1 MTKALYRKYRP
12 LKLADVVGQDDTI
25 RQLQTQLTNQKIS
38 HGYLFVGARG
48 CGKTSVARIFA
59 HEINHFDYQLEDNY
73 VDIIEIDAAVFTMVE
88 NIRELRDKAMLAP
101 TTGKYKVYIIDEIHM
116 LSKNAFNALLKILE
130 EPPEHIVFILATTNP
145 EKIPATILSRV
156 QIFHFKLADKS
167 IMQPFLE
174 NICQKEGINIEKDAL
189 SLLIEQ
195 GGGSFRDSLSILD
208 QLSNLHADKSTLI
221 TTEEV
226 SSALGVPK
234 QVLIEE
240 LLASYE
246 QENIDQIRSLIEE
259 LINQGNKAEGIA
271 TSLIKAI
278 VQNPTAKNLH
288 LIEKLYAVNGEFA
301 SAKLIVA
308 LILDHFKTAPITI
321 SAPSTPQIQA
331 AKTPVTAQ
339 TPDAVRAQA
348 TTKTSI
354 ATESPAAE
362 PAAQVTPVAPAAP
375 ATPVAPAAPA
385 TSVTTTTPTPPATSE
400 EPAKPSINP
409 EIRERLIKIS
419 KSKLTE
425 KIQERAEIQNQPVQA
440 EAMTIP
446 EAVVS
451 GSGDFSAKGFLENIK
466 NIAETL
472 FVPLNKSYFAYK
484 SNQLEIYPSAK
495 VWFNILN
502 SKNNLEVLKTAING
516 LNITIMNP
524 DEHKIPSTA
533 VDFNQFSAGKLE
545 ATPRTDDASLSAI
558 SDIMGNI
565 QELEDSP
572 F

>member
-130 EPPEHIVFILATTNP
+130 EPPEHIVFIFATTNP

-234 QVLIEE
+234 QVLIQE
-240 LLASYE
+240 LLANYE
-246 QENIDQIRSLIEE
+246 QENVDQIRSLVEE

-301 SAKLIVA
+301 STKLIVA
-308 LILDHFKTAPITI
+308 LILDHFKAAPVAI

-331 AKTPVTAQ
+331 TKPPVTTQ
-339 TPDAVRAQA
+339 TAEVVSAQA
-348 TTKTSI
+348 TAETSI
-354 ATESPAAE
+354 ATGVPIAE
-362 PAAQVTPVAPAAP
+362 PAATVTPVTSTTSAAP
-375 ATPVAPAAPA
+375 ATPVTPA
-385 TSVTTTTPTPPATSE
+385 TPTTPRPQE
-400 EPAKPSINP
+400 ESAKPSINP
-409 EIRERLIKIS
+409 EIRERLVKIS

-425 KIQERAEIQNQPVQA
+425 KIQERAEIQNQQVQV

-516 LNITIMNP
+516 LNIIIMNP

-545 ATPRTDDASLSAI
+545 ATPKTDDASLSAI

>member
-12 LKLADVVGQDDTI
+12 LKLADVVGQDDAI

-130 EPPEHIVFILATTNP
+130 EPPEHIVFIFATTNP

-167 IMQPFLE
+167 VMQPFLE
-174 NICQKEGINIEKDAL
+174 GICQKEGINIEKDAL

-308 LILDHFKTAPITI
+308 LILDHFKAAPITI
-321 SAPSTPQIQA
+321 SAPPAPQIQ
-331 AKTPVTAQ
+331 TTNPPITIQ
-339 TPDAVRAQA
+339 TPEAVSAQA
-348 TTKTSI
+348 TTETSI
-354 ATESPAAE
+354 AAESPIVE
-362 PAAQVTPVAPAAP
+362 PIPPVTQTTPVAPAAP
-375 ATPVAPAAPA
+375 AAPVA
-385 TSVTTTTPTPPATSE
+385 SE
-400 EPAKPSINP
+400 ESAKPSINP
-409 EIRERLIKIS
+409 EIRERLVKIS
-419 KSKLTE
+419 KSKLTK
-425 KIQERAEIQNQPVQA
+425 KIQERAEIQNQQVQA

-451 GSGDFSAKGFLENIK
+451 GSGDFSAKGFLENIR

-472 FVPLNKSYFAYK
+472 FVPLNKSYFTYK

-502 SKNNLEVLKTAING
+502 SKNNLEVLRTAING
-516 LNITIMNP
+516 LNIIIMNP

-545 ATPRTDDASLSAI
+545 ATPKSDDTSLSAI

>member
-130 EPPEHIVFILATTNP
+130 EPPEHIVFIFATTNP

-308 LILDHFKTAPITI
+308 LILDHFKAAPITI
-321 SAPSTPQIQA
+321 SDPSAPQIQV
-331 AKTPVTAQ
+331 AKSPVTTQ
-339 TPDAVRAQA
+339 TPEAASAQA
-348 TTKTSI
+348 TAETSI
-354 ATESPAAE
+354 AAESPIVE
-362 PAAQVTPVAPAAP
+362 PIPPVTPTTPVAPAAP
-375 ATPVAPAAPA
+375 AAPVA
-385 TSVTTTTPTPPATSE
+385 SE
-400 EPAKPSINP
+400 ESAKPSINP
-409 EIRERLIKIS
+409 EIRERLVKIS

-425 KIQERAEIQNQPVQA
+425 KIQERAEIQNQQVQA

-451 GSGDFSAKGFLENIK
+451 GSGDFSAKGFLENIR

-472 FVPLNKSYFAYK
+472 FVPLNKSYFTYK

-502 SKNNLEVLKTAING
+502 SKNNLEVLRTAING
-516 LNITIMNP
+516 LNIIIMNP
-524 DEHKIPSTA
+524 DEHKTPSTA

-545 ATPRTDDASLSAI
+545 AAPKSDDTSLSAI

>member
-130 EPPEHIVFILATTNP
+130 EPPEHIIFIFATTNP

-208 QLSNLHADKSTLI
+208 QLSNLHTDKSTLI

-240 LLASYE
+240 LLVSYE
-246 QENIDQIRSLIEE
+246 QENIDKIRNLVEE

-308 LILDHFKTAPITI
+308 LILDHFKAALVAI

-331 AKTPVTAQ
+331 TNPPVTTQTLEVISAQ
-339 TPDAVRAQA
+339 EA
-348 TTKTSI
+348 TKTSI
-354 ATESPAAE
+354 ATESPIAE
-362 PAAQVTPVAPAAP
+362 PAAPVTPAAP
-375 ATPVAPAAPA
+375 ITPA
-385 TSVTTTTPTPPATSE
+385 
-400 EPAKPSINP
+400 EPAKPSIDP
-409 EIRERLIKIS
+409 EIRERLVKIS
-419 KSKLTE
+419 KSKITE
-425 KIQERAEIQNQPVQA
+425 KIQERAEIQNQQVQA
-440 EAMTIP
+440 EAITIP

-516 LNITIMNP
+516 LNIIIVNP

-545 ATPRTDDASLSAI
+545 ATPKTDDASLSAI

>member
-130 EPPEHIVFILATTNP
+130 EPPEHIVFIFATTNP

-156 QIFHFKLADKS
+156 QIFHFKLADRS

-174 NICQKEGINIEKDAL
+174 GICQKEGINIEKDAL

-208 QLSNLHADKSTLI
+208 QLSNLHLDKSTLI

-226 SSALGVPK
+226 SSALGEPK
-234 QVLIEE
+234 QVLIQE

-271 TSLIKAI
+271 TSLIKDI

-308 LILDHFKTAPITI
+308 LILDHFKAAPVAI

-331 AKTPVTAQ
+331 ANPPVTTQ
-339 TPDAVRAQA
+339 TPEAVSTQEA
-348 TTKTSI
+348 TKTSI
-354 ATESPAAE
+354 ATGSPITE
-362 PAAQVTPVAPAAP
+362 PAAP
-375 ATPVAPAAPA
+375 ATPVTSTTSAAPA
-385 TSVTTTTPTPPATSE
+385 TPVNSE
-400 EPAKPSINP
+400 EPTKPSINP
-409 EIRERLIKIS
+409 EIRERLVKIS
-419 KSKLTE
+419 KSKITE
-425 KIQERAEIQNQPVQA
+425 KIQERAEIQNQQVQV

-484 SNQLEIYPSAK
+484 TDHLEIYPSAK

-516 LNITIMNP
+516 LSITIMNP
-524 DEHKIPSTA
+524 DEHKIPSTT

-545 ATPRTDDASLSAI
+545 ATPKTDDASLSAI

>member
-130 EPPEHIVFILATTNP
+130 EPPEHIVFIFATTNP

-167 IMQPFLE
+167 VMQPFLE

-208 QLSNLHADKSTLI
+208 QLSNLHPDKSTLI

-234 QVLIEE
+234 QVLIQE

-246 QENIDQIRSLIEE
+246 QENVDQIRSLIEE

-308 LILDHFKTAPITI
+308 LILDHFKAAPAAI
-321 SAPSTPQIQA
+321 SAPSTPQIQV
-331 AKTPVTAQ
+331 AKTTVNTQ
-339 TPDAVRAQA
+339 TPGVISAQEA
-348 TTKTSI
+348 TKTSI
-354 ATESPAAE
+354 ATESPIAE
-362 PAAQVTPVAPAAP
+362 PATPATQVTP
-375 ATPVAPAAPA
+375 
-385 TSVTTTTPTPPATSE
+385 TTPTPQE
-400 EPAKPSINP
+400 ESTKPSINP
-409 EIRERLIKIS
+409 EIRERLVKIS

-425 KIQERAEIQNQPVQA
+425 KIQERAEIQNQQVQV

-484 SNQLEIYPSAK
+484 TDHLEIYPSAK

-545 ATPRTDDASLSAI
+545 AAPKSDDTSLSAI

>member
-130 EPPEHIVFILATTNP
+130 EPPEHIVFIFATTNP

-167 IMQPFLE
+167 VMQPFLE

-208 QLSNLHADKSTLI
+208 QLSNLHPDKSTLI

-246 QENIDQIRSLIEE
+246 QENIEQIRSLVEE

-288 LIEKLYAVNGEFA
+288 LIEKLYTVNGEFA

-308 LILDHFKTAPITI
+308 LILDHFKAAPITI
-321 SAPSTPQIQA
+321 SAPSAPQIQA
-331 AKTPVTAQ
+331 TNPPITIQ
-339 TPDAVRAQA
+339 TPEAVSAQA
-348 TTKTSI
+348 TTETSI
-354 ATESPAAE
+354 AAESPTVE
-362 PAAQVTPVAPAAP
+362 PIPPVTQTTPVAPAAP
-375 ATPVAPAAPA
+375 AAPVA
-385 TSVTTTTPTPPATSE
+385 SE
-400 EPAKPSINP
+400 ESAKPSINP
-409 EIRERLIKIS
+409 EIRERLVKIS

-425 KIQERAEIQNQPVQA
+425 KIQERAEIQNQQVQV
-440 EAMTIP
+440 EAITIP

-516 LNITIMNP
+516 LNIIIMNP

-545 ATPRTDDASLSAI
+545 ATPKTDDVSLSAI

>member
-59 HEINHFDYQLEDNY
+59 HEIDHFDYQLEDNY

-130 EPPEHIVFILATTNP
+130 EPPEHIVFIFATTNP

-174 NICQKEGINIEKDAL
+174 GICQKEGINIEKDAL

-234 QVLIEE
+234 QVLIQEI
-240 LLASYE
+240 LTSYE
-246 QENIDQIRSLIEE
+246 QEDINQIRSLVEE

-278 VQNPTAKNLH
+278 VQNPTTKNLH
-288 LIEKLYAVNGEFA
+288 LIEKLYTVNGEFA

-308 LILDHFKTAPITI
+308 LILDHFKAAPITI
-321 SAPSTPQIQA
+321 SATSAPQIQA
-331 AKTPVTAQ
+331 TKTQANIQIPE
-339 TPDAVRAQA
+339 AVSAQA

-354 ATESPAAE
+354 ATESPIAE
-362 PAAQVTPVAPAAP
+362 PIPPVTQTTPVDPAAP
-375 ATPVAPAAPA
+375 ATPV
-385 TSVTTTTPTPPATSE
+385 PPE
-400 EPAKPSINP
+400 ESAKPSINP
-409 EIRERLIKIS
+409 EIRERLVKIS

-425 KIQERAEIQNQPVQA
+425 KIQERAEIQNQQVQA

-484 SNQLEIYPSAK
+484 TDHLEIYPSAK

-502 SKNNLEVLKTAING
+502 SKNNLEVLRTAING
-516 LNITIMNP
+516 LNIIIMNP
-524 DEHKIPSTA
+524 DEHKTPSTA

-545 ATPRTDDASLSAI
+545 AAPKSDDTSLSAI

>member
-12 LKLADVVGQDDTI
+12 LKLADVVDQDDTI

-130 EPPEHIVFILATTNP
+130 EPPEHIVFIFATTNP

-167 IMQPFLE
+167 VMQPFLE
-174 NICQKEGINIEKDAL
+174 GICQKEGINIEKDAL

-271 TSLIKAI
+271 TSLIKTI
-278 VQNPTAKNLH
+278 VQNPTTKNLH

-308 LILDHFKTAPITI
+308 LILDHFKAAPITI
-321 SAPSTPQIQA
+321 ADSATPT
-331 AKTPVTAQ
+331 TPV
-339 TPDAVRAQA
+339 D
-348 TTKTSI
+348 
-354 ATESPAAE
+354 PAAS
-362 PAAQVTPVAPAAP
+362 AIP
-375 ATPVAPAAPA
+375 ATPTTPANPTTPAIPAIPAAPA
-385 TSVTTTTPTPPATSE
+385 TSATSE

-409 EIRERLIKIS
+409 EIRERLVKIS

-425 KIQERAEIQNQPVQA
+425 KIQERAEIQNQQVQV

-451 GSGDFSAKGFLENIK
+451 GSGDFSAKGFLENIR

-516 LNITIMNP
+516 LNIIIMNP

-533 VDFNQFSAGKLE
+533 VDFNQFSTGKLE
-545 ATPRTDDASLSAI
+545 AAPKSDDTSLSAI

>member
-130 EPPEHIVFILATTNP
+130 EPPEHIVFIFATTNP

-174 NICQKEGINIEKDAL
+174 GICQKEGINIEKDAL

-208 QLSNLHADKSTLI
+208 QLSNLHTDKSTLI

-240 LLASYE
+240 LLANYE
-246 QENIDQIRSLIEE
+246 QENIDQIRSLVEE

-301 SAKLIVA
+301 STKLIVA
-308 LILDHFKTAPITI
+308 LILDHFKSAPIAI
-321 SAPSTPQIQA
+321 SDSSAPQIQV
-331 AKTPVTAQ
+331 AKAPVTTQ
-339 TPDAVRAQA
+339 TPEAASAQA
-348 TTKTSI
+348 TAETSI
-354 ATESPAAE
+354 ATESPIAE
-362 PAAQVTPVAPAAP
+362 QSAPAAP
-375 ATPVAPAAPA
+375 V
-385 TSVTTTTPTPPATSE
+385 TSE

-409 EIRERLIKIS
+409 EIRERLVKIS

-425 KIQERAEIQNQPVQA
+425 KIQERTEIQNQQIQA

-502 SKNNLEVLKTAING
+502 SKNNLEVLRTAING
-516 LNITIMNP
+516 LNIFIMNP
-524 DEHKIPSTA
+524 DEHKTPSTA

-545 ATPRTDDASLSAI
+545 AAPKTDDTSLSAI

>member
-130 EPPEHIVFILATTNP
+130 EPPEHIVFIFATTNP

-167 IMQPFLE
+167 VMQPFLE
-174 NICQKEGINIEKDAL
+174 SICQKEGINIEKDAL

-208 QLSNLHADKSTLI
+208 QLSNLHPDKSTLI

-234 QVLIEE
+234 QVLIQE
-240 LLASYE
+240 LLTSYE
-246 QENIDQIRSLIEE
+246 QENVDQIRSLVEE

-308 LILDHFKTAPITI
+308 LILDHFKAAPITI

-331 AKTPVTAQ
+331 ANPPVTTQ
-339 TPDAVRAQA
+339 TPEAVSTQEA
-348 TTKTSI
+348 TKTSI
-354 ATESPAAE
+354 ATGSPIAEPAAPVT
-362 PAAQVTPVAPAAP
+362 PAAQVTPA
-375 ATPVAPAAPA
+375 
-385 TSVTTTTPTPPATSE
+385 
-400 EPAKPSINP
+400 EPAKPSIDP
-409 EIRERLIKIS
+409 EIRERLVKIS
-419 KSKLTE
+419 KSKITE
-425 KIQERAEIQNQPVQA
+425 KIQERAEIQNQQVQA
-440 EAMTIP
+440 EAITIP

-545 ATPRTDDASLSAI
+545 AAPKSDDASLSAI

>member
-130 EPPEHIVFILATTNP
+130 EPPEHIVFIFATTNP

-174 NICQKEGINIEKDAL
+174 GICQKEGINIEKDAL

-208 QLSNLHADKSTLI
+208 QLSNLHPDKSTLI

-240 LLASYE
+240 LLANYE
-246 QENIDQIRSLIEE
+246 QENIDQIRSLVEE

-308 LILDHFKTAPITI
+308 LILDHFKAAPITI
-321 SAPSTPQIQA
+321 AESEAPATPT
-331 AKTPVTAQ
+331 TPV
-339 TPDAVRAQA
+339 D
-348 TTKTSI
+348 
-354 ATESPAAE
+354 PA
-362 PAAQVTPVAPAAP
+362 APAAP
-375 ATPVAPAAPA
+375 VA
-385 TSVTTTTPTPPATSE
+385 SGES
-400 EPAKPSINP
+400 AKPSINP
-409 EIRERLIKIS
+409 EIRERLVKIS

-425 KIQERAEIQNQPVQA
+425 KIQERAEIQNQQVQA

-451 GSGDFSAKGFLENIK
+451 GSGDFSAKGFLENIR

-472 FVPLNKSYFAYK
+472 FVPLNKSYFTYK

-502 SKNNLEVLKTAING
+502 SKNNLEVLRTAING
-516 LNITIMNP
+516 LNIIIMNP

-545 ATPRTDDASLSAI
+545 ATPKTDDASLSAI

>member
-130 EPPEHIVFILATTNP
+130 EPPEHVVFIFATTNP

-195 GGGSFRDSLSILD
+195 GGGSFRDSLSIID
-208 QLSNLHADKSTLI
+208 QLSNLHPDKSTLI

-234 QVLIEE
+234 QVLIQE

-246 QENIDQIRSLIEE
+246 QENVDQIRSLVEE

-288 LIEKLYAVNGEFA
+288 LIEKLYTVNGEFA

-308 LILDHFKTAPITI
+308 LILDHFKAAPITI
-321 SAPSTPQIQA
+321 SAPSAPQIQA
-331 AKTPVTAQ
+331 KNPEVNTPAPEVISTQ
-339 TPDAVRAQA
+339 EA
-348 TTKTSI
+348 TEVPI
-354 ATESPAAE
+354 ATESPITEPAT
-362 PAAQVTPVAPAAP
+362 PAAQATP
-375 ATPVAPAAPA
+375 ATPVPPEE
-385 TSVTTTTPTPPATSE
+385 SV
-400 EPAKPSINP
+400 KPSINP
-409 EIRERLIKIS
+409 EIRERLLKIS

-425 KIQERAEIQNQPVQA
+425 KIQERTEIQNQQVQV

-516 LNITIMNP
+516 LNIIIMNP

-545 ATPRTDDASLSAI
+545 AAPKSDDASLSTI

>member
-130 EPPEHIVFILATTNP
+130 EPPEHIVFIFATTNP

-167 IMQPFLE
+167 IMQSFLE

-234 QVLIEE
+234 QVLIQE

-246 QENIDQIRSLIEE
+246 QENVEQIRSLVEE

-308 LILDHFKTAPITI
+308 LILDHFKAAPITI
-321 SAPSTPQIQA
+321 SAPPASQIQA
-331 AKTPVTAQ
+331 TNPEVITQAPE
-339 TPDAVRAQA
+339 AVSTQMAA
-348 TTKTSI
+348 ETSI
-354 ATESPAAE
+354 AAESPIVE
-362 PAAQVTPVAPAAP
+362 PIPPVTQTTPVAPAAP
-375 ATPVAPAAPA
+375 AAPV
-385 TSVTTTTPTPPATSE
+385 TSE
-400 EPAKPSINP
+400 ESTKPSINP
-409 EIRERLIKIS
+409 EIRERLVKIS

-425 KIQERAEIQNQPVQA
+425 KIQERAEIQNQQIQA

-451 GSGDFSAKGFLENIK
+451 GAGDFSAKGFLENIK
-466 NIAETL
+466 NIAGTL

-484 SNQLEIYPSAK
+484 TDHLEIYPNAK

-502 SKNNLEVLKTAING
+502 SKNNLEALKTAING
-516 LNITIMNP
+516 LNIIIMNP
-524 DEHKIPSTA
+524 DEHKTPSTA

-545 ATPRTDDASLSAI
+545 ATPKTDDASLSAI

>member
-130 EPPEHIVFILATTNP
+130 EPPEHVVFIFATTNP

-167 IMQPFLE
+167 VMQPFLE
-174 NICQKEGINIEKDAL
+174 GICQKEGINIEKDAL

-208 QLSNLHADKSTLI
+208 QLSNLHPNKSTLI

-234 QVLIEE
+234 QVIIQE
-240 LLASYE
+240 LLTSYE
-246 QENIDQIRSLIEE
+246 QENVDQIRSLVEE

-278 VQNPTAKNLH
+278 VQNPTTKNLH
-288 LIEKLYAVNGEFA
+288 LIEKLYTVNGEFA

-308 LILDHFKTAPITI
+308 LILDHFKAAPITI
-321 SAPSTPQIQA
+321 SAPSAPQIQA
-331 AKTPVTAQ
+331 KNTPVNAQ
-339 TPDAVRAQA
+339 TPEVISAQE

-354 ATESPAAE
+354 ATESPVVE
-362 PAAQVTPVAPAAP
+362 PVVPVTPV
-375 ATPVAPAAPA
+375 
-385 TSVTTTTPTPPATSE
+385 TSTAQTTPTATATPAPQE

-409 EIRERLIKIS
+409 EIRERLLKIS

-425 KIQERAEIQNQPVQA
+425 KIQERAEIQNQQVQV

-484 SNQLEIYPSAK
+484 TDHLEIYPSAK

-545 ATPRTDDASLSAI
+545 ATPKTDDASLSAI

>member
-130 EPPEHIVFILATTNP
+130 EPPEHIVFIFATTNP

-167 IMQPFLE
+167 VMQPFLE
-174 NICQKEGINIEKDAL
+174 GICQKEGINIEKDAL

-208 QLSNLHADKSTLI
+208 QLSNLHPDKSTLI

-240 LLASYE
+240 LLANYE
-246 QENIDQIRSLIEE
+246 QENIDQIRSLVEE

-308 LILDHFKTAPITI
+308 LILDHFKAAPITI
-321 SAPSTPQIQA
+321 AESEAPATP
-331 AKTPVTAQ
+331 T
-339 TPDAVRAQA
+339 
-348 TTKTSI
+348 
-354 ATESPAAE
+354 
-362 PAAQVTPVAPAAP
+362 TPVAPAAP
-375 ATPVAPAAPA
+375 AALVA
-385 TSVTTTTPTPPATSE
+385 SE
-400 EPAKPSINP
+400 ESAKPSINP
-409 EIRERLIKIS
+409 EIRERLVKIS
-419 KSKLTE
+419 KSKLTK
-425 KIQERAEIQNQPVQA
+425 KIQERAEIQNQQVQA

-451 GSGDFSAKGFLENIK
+451 GSGDFSAKGFLENIR

-472 FVPLNKSYFAYK
+472 FVPLNKSYFTYK

-502 SKNNLEVLKTAING
+502 SKNNLEVLRTAINS
-516 LNITIMNP
+516 LNIIIMNP

-545 ATPRTDDASLSAI
+545 AAPKSDDTSLSAI

>member
-12 LKLADVVGQDDTI
+12 LKLADVVGQNDTI

-130 EPPEHIVFILATTNP
+130 EPPEHIVFIFATTNP

-208 QLSNLHADKSTLI
+208 QLSNLHPDKSTLI

-234 QVLIEE
+234 QVLIQE

-246 QENIDQIRSLIEE
+246 QENVDQIRSLVEE

-278 VQNPTAKNLH
+278 VQNPTTKNLH

-308 LILDHFKTAPITI
+308 LILDHFKAAPITI
-321 SAPSTPQIQA
+321 SAPSAPLIQA
-331 AKTPVTAQ
+331 KNTPVNAQ
-339 TPDAVRAQA
+339 TPEVASAQA
-348 TTKTSI
+348 TAETSI

-362 PAAQVTPVAPAAP
+362 PAAPVTPVNPT
-375 ATPVAPAAPA
+375 TP
-385 TSVTTTTPTPPATSE
+385 TTPTPQE

-409 EIRERLIKIS
+409 EIRERLVKIS

-425 KIQERAEIQNQPVQA
+425 KIQERTEIQNQQVQV

-472 FVPLNKSYFAYK
+472 FVPRNKSYFAYK
-484 SNQLEIYPSAK
+484 TDHLEIYPSAK

-516 LNITIMNP
+516 LSITIMNP

-545 ATPRTDDASLSAI
+545 ATPKTDDASLSAI

>member
-88 NIRELRDKAMLAP
+88 NIRELRDKAMLTP

-130 EPPEHIVFILATTNP
+130 EPPEHVVFIFATTNP

-167 IMQPFLE
+167 VMQPFLE
-174 NICQKEGINIEKDAL
+174 GICQKEGINIEKDAL

-208 QLSNLHADKSTLI
+208 QLSNLHPNKSTLI

-234 QVLIEE
+234 QVIIQE
-240 LLASYE
+240 LLTSYE
-246 QENIDQIRSLIEE
+246 QENVDQIRSLVEE

-278 VQNPTAKNLH
+278 VQNPTTKNLH
-288 LIEKLYAVNGEFA
+288 LIEKLYTVNGEFA

-308 LILDHFKTAPITI
+308 LILDHFKAAPITI
-321 SAPSTPQIQA
+321 SAPSAPQIQA
-331 AKTPVTAQ
+331 KNTPVNAQ
-339 TPDAVRAQA
+339 TPEVISAQE

-354 ATESPAAE
+354 ATESPVVE
-362 PAAQVTPVAPAAP
+362 PVAPVTPV
-375 ATPVAPAAPA
+375 
-385 TSVTTTTPTPPATSE
+385 TSTAQTTPTATATPAPQE

-409 EIRERLIKIS
+409 EIRERLLKIS

-425 KIQERAEIQNQPVQA
+425 KIQERAEIQNQQVQV
-440 EAMTIP
+440 EAMIIP

-484 SNQLEIYPSAK
+484 TDHLEIYPSAK

-545 ATPRTDDASLSAI
+545 ATQKSDDASLSAI

>member
-12 LKLADVVGQDDTI
+12 LKLADVVGQDDAI

-130 EPPEHIVFILATTNP
+130 EPPEHVVFIFATTNP

-167 IMQPFLE
+167 VMQPFLE

-208 QLSNLHADKSTLI
+208 QLSNLHPDKSTLI

-234 QVLIEE
+234 QVLIQE
-240 LLASYE
+240 LLANYE
-246 QENIDQIRSLIEE
+246 QENVEQIRSLVEE

-308 LILDHFKTAPITI
+308 LILDHFKAAPVAI

-331 AKTPVTAQ
+331 TKTPVTTQ
-339 TPDAVRAQA
+339 TPGAASTQEA
-348 TTKTSI
+348 TETSI
-354 ATESPAAE
+354 ATGSPITE
-362 PAAQVTPVAPAAP
+362 PAAP
-375 ATPVAPAAPA
+375 ATPVAPATPATPVTPTAPA
-385 TSVTTTTPTPPATSE
+385 TQE
-400 EPAKPSINP
+400 ESAKPSINP
-409 EIRERLIKIS
+409 EIRERLVKIS

-425 KIQERAEIQNQPVQA
+425 KIQERAEIQNQQVQV

-516 LNITIMNP
+516 LNIIIMNP

-533 VDFNQFSAGKLE
+533 VDFSQFSAGKLE
-545 ATPRTDDASLSAI
+545 TTPKTDDASLSAI

>member
-12 LKLADVVGQDDTI
+12 LKLADVVGQDDAI

-88 NIRELRDKAMLAP
+88 NIRELRDKAMLTP

-130 EPPEHIVFILATTNP
+130 EPPEHIVFIFATTNP

-234 QVLIEE
+234 QVLIQE
-240 LLASYE
+240 LLANYE
-246 QENIDQIRSLIEE
+246 QENVEQIRSLVEE

-308 LILDHFKTAPITI
+308 LILDHFKATPVAI
-321 SAPSTPQIQA
+321 SAPSTSQIQA
-331 AKTPVTAQ
+331 TNHPVTTQ
-339 TPDAVRAQA
+339 TPEVISAQE

-354 ATESPAAE
+354 ATESPVVE
-362 PAAQVTPVAPAAP
+362 PAAP
-375 ATPVAPAAPA
+375 ATPVAPATPATPVTPTAPA
-385 TSVTTTTPTPPATSE
+385 TQE
-400 EPAKPSINP
+400 ESAKPSINP
-409 EIRERLIKIS
+409 EIRERLVKIS

-425 KIQERAEIQNQPVQA
+425 KIQERAEIQNQQVQA

-516 LNITIMNP
+516 LNIIIMNP

-545 ATPRTDDASLSAI
+545 AAPKTDDASLSAI

>member
-130 EPPEHIVFILATTNP
+130 EPPEHIVFIFATTNP

-167 IMQPFLE
+167 VMQPFLE

-208 QLSNLHADKSTLI
+208 QLSNLHPDKSTLI

-234 QVLIEE
+234 QVLIQE

-246 QENIDQIRSLIEE
+246 QENVDQIRSLVEE

-278 VQNPTAKNLH
+278 VQNPTTKNLH

-308 LILDHFKTAPITI
+308 LILDHFKAAPITI
-321 SAPSTPQIQA
+321 SAPSAPLIQA
-331 AKTPVTAQ
+331 KNTPVNAQ
-339 TPDAVRAQA
+339 TPEVASAQA
-348 TTKTSI
+348 TAETSI

-362 PAAQVTPVAPAAP
+362 PIPPAAQT
-375 ATPVAPAAPA
+375 TPVAPAAPA
-385 TSVTTTTPTPPATSE
+385 TSATSE

-409 EIRERLIKIS
+409 EIRERLVKIS

-425 KIQERAEIQNQPVQA
+425 KIQERAEIQNQQIQA

-484 SNQLEIYPSAK
+484 TDHLEIYPSAK

-516 LNITIMNP
+516 LNIIIMNP

-545 ATPRTDDASLSAI
+545 AAPKTDDASLSAI

>member
-59 HEINHFDYQLEDNY
+59 HEINHFNYQLEDNY

-130 EPPEHIVFILATTNP
+130 EPPEHIVFIFATTNP

-167 IMQPFLE
+167 VMQPFLE

-208 QLSNLHADKSTLI
+208 QLSNLHPDKSTLI

-234 QVLIEE
+234 QVLIQE

-246 QENIDQIRSLIEE
+246 QENVDQIRSLVEE

-308 LILDHFKTAPITI
+308 LILDHFKAAPITI
-321 SAPSTPQIQA
+321 SAPSAPQIQA
-331 AKTPVTAQ
+331 TKTPVTTQ

-348 TTKTSI
+348 TAETSI
-354 ATESPAAE
+354 ATGVPIAESAVP
-362 PAAQVTPVAPAAP
+362 VTPAAPAAP
-375 ATPVAPAAPA
+375 VTPA
-385 TSVTTTTPTPPATSE
+385 E
-400 EPAKPSINP
+400 LAKPSIDP
-409 EIRERLIKIS
+409 EIRERLVKIS
-419 KSKLTE
+419 KSKITE
-425 KIQERAEIQNQPVQA
+425 KIQERAEIQNQQVQV

-484 SNQLEIYPSAK
+484 TDHLEIYPSAK

-516 LNITIMNP
+516 LSITIMNP

-545 ATPRTDDASLSAI
+545 ATPKTDDASLSAI

>member
-130 EPPEHIVFILATTNP
+130 EPPEHIVFIFATTNP

-167 IMQPFLE
+167 VMQPFLE
-174 NICQKEGINIEKDAL
+174 NICQEEGINIEKDAL

-234 QVLIEE
+234 QILIQE
-240 LLASYE
+240 LLTSYE
-246 QENIDQIRSLIEE
+246 QENVDQIRSLVEE

-271 TSLIKAI
+271 ASIIKAI

-308 LILDHFKTAPITI
+308 LILDHFKAAPITI
-321 SAPSTPQIQA
+321 STPSTPQIQA
-331 AKTPVTAQ
+331 ANPPVTTQ
-339 TPDAVRAQA
+339 TPEVVSTQEA
-348 TTKTSI
+348 TKTSI
-354 ATESPAAE
+354 ATGSPITE
-362 PAAQVTPVAPAAP
+362 PAATATPVTSTTSAAP
-375 ATPVAPAAPA
+375 ATPVN
-385 TSVTTTTPTPPATSE
+385 SE

-409 EIRERLIKIS
+409 EIRERLVKIS

-425 KIQERAEIQNQPVQA
+425 KIQERAEIQNQQVQA

-516 LNITIMNP
+516 LNIIIMNP

-545 ATPRTDDASLSAI
+545 ATPKTDDASLSAI

>member
-25 RQLQTQLTNQKIS
+25 RQLQTQLINQKIS

-130 EPPEHIVFILATTNP
+130 EPPEHIVFIFATTNP

-167 IMQPFLE
+167 VMQPFLE

-208 QLSNLHADKSTLI
+208 QLSNLHPDKSTLI

-234 QVLIEE
+234 QVLIQEI
-240 LLASYE
+240 LTSYE
-246 QENIDQIRSLIEE
+246 QENVDQIRSLVEE

-278 VQNPTAKNLH
+278 IQNPTAKNLH

-308 LILDHFKTAPITI
+308 LILDHFKAAPITI
-321 SAPSTPQIQA
+321 SAPSAPQIQA
-331 AKTPVTAQ
+331 TKTPVTTQ

-348 TTKTSI
+348 TAETSI
-354 ATESPAAE
+354 ATGVPIAE
-362 PAAQVTPVAPAAP
+362 PAAPVTPAAPAAP
-375 ATPVAPAAPA
+375 VTPA
-385 TSVTTTTPTPPATSE
+385 
-400 EPAKPSINP
+400 EPAKPSIDP
-409 EIRERLIKIS
+409 EIRERLVKIS

-425 KIQERAEIQNQPVQA
+425 KIQERAEIQNQQVQA

-516 LNITIMNP
+516 LNIIIMNP

-533 VDFNQFSAGKLE
+533 VDFNQFSAEKLE
-545 ATPRTDDASLSAI
+545 ATPKTDDASLSAI

>member
-88 NIRELRDKAMLAP
+88 NIREFRDKAMLAP

-130 EPPEHIVFILATTNP
+130 EPPEHIVFIFATTNP

-167 IMQPFLE
+167 VMQPFLE
-174 NICQKEGINIEKDAL
+174 GICQKEGINIEKDAL

-234 QVLIEE
+234 QVLIQE
-240 LLASYE
+240 LLANYE
-246 QENIDQIRSLIEE
+246 QENVEQIRSLVEE

-308 LILDHFKTAPITI
+308 LILDHFKAAPVAI
-321 SAPSTPQIQA
+321 SAPSTPQIQI
-331 AKTPVTAQ
+331 TNPPVTTQ
-339 TPDAVRAQA
+339 TPGVISAQEA
-348 TTKTSI
+348 TKTSI
-354 ATESPAAE
+354 ATESPVVE
-362 PAAQVTPVAPAAP
+362 PAAPVTPV
-375 ATPVAPAAPA
+375 TP
-385 TSVTTTTPTPPATSE
+385 VTTTTPTAPTPQE
-400 EPAKPSINP
+400 KPAKPSINP
-409 EIRERLIKIS
+409 EIRERLVKIS

-425 KIQERAEIQNQPVQA
+425 KIQERAEIQNQQVQV

-545 ATPRTDDASLSAI
+545 AAPKTDDASLSAI

>member
-130 EPPEHIVFILATTNP
+130 EPPEHIVFIFATTNP

-156 QIFHFKLADKS
+156 QIFHFKLADRS

-174 NICQKEGINIEKDAL
+174 GICQKEGINIEKDAL

-208 QLSNLHADKSTLI
+208 QLSNLHPDKSTLI

-240 LLASYE
+240 LLVNYA
-246 QENIDQIRSLIEE
+246 QENIDQIRSLVEE

-308 LILDHFKTAPITI
+308 LILDHFKAAPITI
-321 SAPSTPQIQA
+321 SAPSAPQIQA
-331 AKTPVTAQ
+331 TNPPITIQ
-339 TPDAVRAQA
+339 TPEAVSAQA
-348 TTKTSI
+348 TTETSI
-354 ATESPAAE
+354 AAESPIVE
-362 PAAQVTPVAPAAP
+362 PIPPVTQTTPVAPAAP
-375 ATPVAPAAPA
+375 AALVA
-385 TSVTTTTPTPPATSE
+385 SE
-400 EPAKPSINP
+400 ESAKPSINP
-409 EIRERLIKIS
+409 EIRERLVKIS

-425 KIQERAEIQNQPVQA
+425 KIQERAEIQNQQVQA

-502 SKNNLEVLKTAING
+502 SKNNLEVLRTAING
-516 LNITIMNP
+516 LNIIIMNP
-524 DEHKIPSTA
+524 DEHKTPSTA

-545 ATPRTDDASLSAI
+545 AAPKTDNVSLSAI

>member
-130 EPPEHIVFILATTNP
+130 EPPEHIVFIFATTNP

-174 NICQKEGINIEKDAL
+174 GICQKEGINIEKDAL

-234 QVLIEE
+234 QVLIQE

-246 QENIDQIRSLIEE
+246 QENIDQICSLVEE

-288 LIEKLYAVNGEFA
+288 LIEKLYTVNGEFA

-308 LILDHFKTAPITI
+308 LILDHFKAAPITI
-321 SAPSTPQIQA
+321 AAPSAPQIQA
-331 AKTPVTAQ
+331 TKTQANIQ
-339 TPDAVRAQA
+339 TPEAVNAQA

-354 ATESPAAE
+354 ATGSPIAE
-362 PAAQVTPVAPAAP
+362 PIPPVTQTTPITPAVPAAP
-375 ATPVAPAAPA
+375 VA
-385 TSVTTTTPTPPATSE
+385 SE
-400 EPAKPSINP
+400 ESAKPSINP
-409 EIRERLIKIS
+409 EIRERLVKIS

-425 KIQERAEIQNQPVQA
+425 KIQERAKIQNQQVQA

-451 GSGDFSAKGFLENIK
+451 GSGDFSAKGFLENIR

-472 FVPLNKSYFAYK
+472 FVPLNKSYFTYK

-502 SKNNLEVLKTAING
+502 SKNNLEVLRTAING
-516 LNITIMNP
+516 LNIIIMNP

-545 ATPRTDDASLSAI
+545 AAPKSDDTSLSAI

>member
-12 LKLADVVGQDDTI
+12 LKLADVVGQNDTI

-59 HEINHFDYQLEDNY
+59 HEINHFDYQLEDSY

-130 EPPEHIVFILATTNP
+130 EPPEHIVFIFATTNP

-234 QVLIEE
+234 QVLIQE
-240 LLASYE
+240 LLANYE
-246 QENIDQIRSLIEE
+246 QENVEQIRSLVEK

-278 VQNPTAKNLH
+278 VQNPTTKNLH

-308 LILDHFKTAPITI
+308 LILDHFKAAPITI
-321 SAPSTPQIQA
+321 STPSTPQIQA
-331 AKTPVTAQ
+331 AKTSVNT
-339 TPDAVRAQA
+339 QA
-348 TTKTSI
+348 PETTSTQM
-354 ATESPAAE
+354 AAE
-362 PAAQVTPVAPAAP
+362 TSMTTEPTIVEPAIPAAP
-375 ATPVAPAAPA
+375 ATPVTPA
-385 TSVTTTTPTPPATSE
+385 TPTTPRPQE
-400 EPAKPSINP
+400 ESAKPSINP
-409 EIRERLIKIS
+409 EIRERLVKIS

-425 KIQERAEIQNQPVQA
+425 KIQERAEIQNQQVQV

-516 LNITIMNP
+516 LNIIIMNP

-545 ATPRTDDASLSAI
+545 ATPKTDDASLSAI

>member
-130 EPPEHIVFILATTNP
+130 EPPEHIVFIFATTNP

-167 IMQPFLE
+167 VMQPFLE
-174 NICQKEGINIEKDAL
+174 GICQKEGINIEKDAL

-208 QLSNLHADKSTLI
+208 QLSNLHADKSTLV

-240 LLASYE
+240 LLTNYE
-246 QENIDQIRSLIEE
+246 QENIDQIRSLVEE

-288 LIEKLYAVNGEFA
+288 LIEKLYAVNGDFA

-308 LILDHFKTAPITI
+308 LILDHFKAAPIAI
-321 SAPSTPQIQA
+321 AAPSAPQIQA
-331 AKTPVTAQ
+331 TKTQANTQ
-339 TPDAVRAQA
+339 TPEAVSAQA

-354 ATESPAAE
+354 ATESPIAE
-362 PAAQVTPVAPAAP
+362 PIPPVTQTTTGAPAAP
-375 ATPVAPAAPA
+375 AAPV
-385 TSVTTTTPTPPATSE
+385 PPE
-400 EPAKPSINP
+400 ESAKPSINP
-409 EIRERLIKIS
+409 EIRERLVKIS

-425 KIQERAEIQNQPVQA
+425 KIQERAEIQNQQVQA

-451 GSGDFSAKGFLENIK
+451 GAGDFSAKGFLENIR

-502 SKNNLEVLKTAING
+502 SKNNLEVLRTAING
-516 LNITIMNP
+516 LNIIIMNP

-545 ATPRTDDASLSAI
+545 ATPKTDDTSLSAI

>member
-73 VDIIEIDAAVFTMVE
+73 VDIVEIDAAVFTMVE

-130 EPPEHIVFILATTNP
+130 EPPEHIVFIFATTNP

-174 NICQKEGINIEKDAL
+174 GICQKEGINIEKDAL

-246 QENIDQIRSLIEE
+246 QENIDQIRSLVEE

-278 VQNPTAKNLH
+278 MQNPTTKNLH

-308 LILDHFKTAPITI
+308 LILDHFKAAPITI
-321 SAPSTPQIQA
+321 AAPSAPQIQA
-331 AKTPVTAQ
+331 TKTQANTQ
-339 TPDAVRAQA
+339 TPE
-348 TTKTSI
+348 TTSTQM
-354 ATESPAAE
+354 AAE
-362 PAAQVTPVAPAAP
+362 TPMATKSPIVETATPATPTTPVAPAAP
-375 ATPVAPAAPA
+375 AAPV
-385 TSVTTTTPTPPATSE
+385 TSE
-400 EPAKPSINP
+400 ESAKPSINP

-419 KSKLTE
+419 KSRLTE
-425 KIQERAEIQNQPVQA
+425 KIQERAEIQNQQIQA

-516 LNITIMNP
+516 LKIIIMNP

-545 ATPRTDDASLSAI
+545 ATQKSDDASLSAI

>member
-130 EPPEHIVFILATTNP
+130 EPPEHIVFIFATTNP

-167 IMQPFLE
+167 VMQPFLE

-208 QLSNLHADKSTLI
+208 QLSNLHADKSALI
-221 TTEEV
+221 TAEEV

-234 QVLIEE
+234 QVLIQE

-246 QENIDQIRSLIEE
+246 QENVDQIRSLVEE

-308 LILDHFKTAPITI
+308 LILNHFKAAPVAI
-321 SAPSTPQIQA
+321 SAPSAPQIQA
-331 AKTPVTAQ
+331 AKPLVNIQ
-339 TPDAVRAQA
+339 TPGAVSAQEA
-348 TTKTSI
+348 TKTSI
-354 ATESPAAE
+354 ATESPITE
-362 PAAQVTPVAPAAP
+362 PAAP
-375 ATPVAPAAPA
+375 ATPVAPATPA
-385 TSVTTTTPTPPATSE
+385 TPVIPTAQTTSTAPTTPTPKE
-400 EPAKPSINP
+400 KPAKPSINP
-409 EIRERLIKIS
+409 EIRERLVKIS

-425 KIQERAEIQNQPVQA
+425 KIQERAEIQNQQVQA

-516 LNITIMNP
+516 LNIIIMNP

-545 ATPRTDDASLSAI
+545 ATPKTDDASLSAI

>member
-130 EPPEHIVFILATTNP
+130 EPPEHIVFIFATTNP

-174 NICQKEGINIEKDAL
+174 GICQKEGINIEKDAL

-208 QLSNLHADKSTLI
+208 QLSNLHTDKSTLI

-246 QENIDQIRSLIEE
+246 QENIDQIRSLVEE

-308 LILDHFKTAPITI
+308 LILDHFKAAPITI
-321 SAPSTPQIQA
+321 SAPPAPQIQA
-331 AKTPVTAQ
+331 AKTQANTQ
-339 TPDAVRAQA
+339 TPEAVSAQA

-354 ATESPAAE
+354 ATESPIAE
-362 PAAQVTPVAPAAP
+362 PIPPVTQTTTGAPAAP
-375 ATPVAPAAPA
+375 ATPV
-385 TSVTTTTPTPPATSE
+385 PPE
-400 EPAKPSINP
+400 ESAKPSINP
-409 EIRERLIKIS
+409 EIRERLVKIS

-425 KIQERAEIQNQPVQA
+425 KIQERAEIQNQQVQV

-516 LNITIMNP
+516 LNIIIMNP

-545 ATPRTDDASLSAI
+545 AAPKTDDASLSAI

>member
-130 EPPEHIVFILATTNP
+130 EPPEHIVFIFATTNP

-156 QIFHFKLADKS
+156 QIFHFKLADRS

-174 NICQKEGINIEKDAL
+174 SICQKEGINIEKDAL

-208 QLSNLHADKSTLI
+208 QLSNLHPDKSTLI

-234 QVLIEE
+234 QVLIQE
-240 LLASYE
+240 LLTSYE
-246 QENIDQIRSLIEE
+246 QENVDQIHSLVEE

-308 LILDHFKTAPITI
+308 LILDHFKAAPITI
-321 SAPSTPQIQA
+321 SAPSAPQIQA
-331 AKTPVTAQ
+331 TKTQANTQ
-339 TPDAVRAQA
+339 TPEVVSAQA

-354 ATESPAAE
+354 ATESLIAE
-362 PAAQVTPVAPAAP
+362 PIPPAAQT
-375 ATPVAPAAPA
+375 TPVAPAAPA
-385 TSVTTTTPTPPATSE
+385 TSATSE

-409 EIRERLIKIS
+409 EIRERLVKIS

-425 KIQERAEIQNQPVQA
+425 KIQERAEIQNQQVQA

-451 GSGDFSAKGFLENIK
+451 GSGDFSAKGFLENIR

-472 FVPLNKSYFAYK
+472 FVPLNKSYFTYK

-502 SKNNLEVLKTAING
+502 SKNNLEVLRTAING
-516 LNITIMNP
+516 LNIIIMNP

-545 ATPRTDDASLSAI
+545 AAPKSDDTSLSAI

>member
-130 EPPEHIVFILATTNP
+130 EPPEHIVFIFATTNP

-174 NICQKEGINIEKDAL
+174 GICQKEGINIEKDAL

-221 TTEEV
+221 TTKEV

-234 QVLIEE
+234 QVLIQE

-246 QENIDQIRSLIEE
+246 QENVEQIRSLVEE

-288 LIEKLYAVNGEFA
+288 LIEKLYTVNGEFA

-308 LILDHFKTAPITI
+308 LILDHFKAAPITI
-321 SAPSTPQIQA
+321 AESEAPATP
-331 AKTPVTAQ
+331 T
-339 TPDAVRAQA
+339 
-348 TTKTSI
+348 
-354 ATESPAAE
+354 
-362 PAAQVTPVAPAAP
+362 TPVAPAAP
-375 ATPVAPAAPA
+375 AAPVA
-385 TSVTTTTPTPPATSE
+385 SE

-409 EIRERLIKIS
+409 EIRERLVKIS

-425 KIQERAEIQNQPVQA
+425 KIQERAEIQNQQVQV

-516 LNITIMNP
+516 LNIIIMNP

-545 ATPRTDDASLSAI
+545 ATPKTGDASLSAI

>member
-38 HGYLFVGARG
+38 HGYLLVGTRG

-130 EPPEHIVFILATTNP
+130 EPPEHVVFIFATTNP

-167 IMQPFLE
+167 VMQPFLE

-208 QLSNLHADKSTLI
+208 QLSNLHPDKSTLI

-234 QVLIEE
+234 QVLIQE

-246 QENIDQIRSLIEE
+246 QENVDQIRSLVEE

-278 VQNPTAKNLH
+278 VQNPTTKNLH

-308 LILDHFKTAPITI
+308 LILDHFKAAPITI
-321 SAPSTPQIQA
+321 SAPSAPQIQA
-331 AKTPVTAQ
+331 KNPEVNTPAPEVISTQ
-339 TPDAVRAQA
+339 EA
-348 TTKTSI
+348 TEVPI
-354 ATESPAAE
+354 ATESPITE
-362 PAAQVTPVAPAAP
+362 PAATATPVTSTTSAVP
-375 ATPVAPAAPA
+375 ATPVN
-385 TSVTTTTPTPPATSE
+385 SE

-419 KSKLTE
+419 KSRLTE
-425 KIQERAEIQNQPVQA
+425 KIQERAEIQNQQVQV

-484 SNQLEIYPSAK
+484 TDHLEIYPSAK

-516 LNITIMNP
+516 LSITIMNP
-524 DEHKIPSTA
+524 DEHKTPSTA

-545 ATPRTDDASLSAI
+545 ATPKTDDASLSAI

>member
-12 LKLADVVGQDDTI
+12 LKLTDVVGQDDTI

-130 EPPEHIVFILATTNP
+130 EPPEHIVFIFATTNP

-167 IMQPFLE
+167 VMQPFLE

-208 QLSNLHADKSTLI
+208 QLSNLHPDKSTMI

-234 QVLIEE
+234 QVLIQEI
-240 LLASYE
+240 LTSYE
-246 QENIDQIRSLIEE
+246 QENVDQIRSLVEE

-308 LILDHFKTAPITI
+308 LILDHFKATPVAI
-321 SAPSTPQIQA
+321 SAPSAPQIQA
-331 AKTPVTAQ
+331 TKTPVTTQ
-339 TPDAVRAQA
+339 IPDAVRAQA
-348 TTKTSI
+348 TTETSI
-354 ATESPAAE
+354 ATGVPIAE
-362 PAAQVTPVAPAAP
+362 PAATATPVTSTTSAAP
-375 ATPVAPAAPA
+375 ATPVN
-385 TSVTTTTPTPPATSE
+385 SE

-409 EIRERLIKIS
+409 EIRERLVKIS

-425 KIQERAEIQNQPVQA
+425 KIQERAEIQNQQVQV

-516 LNITIMNP
+516 LNIIIMNP

-545 ATPRTDDASLSAI
+545 ATPKTDDASLSAI